1 LLPRFFVSPSQ
12 IQGKQI
18 VIQGEDVKHI
28 SKVLRLKKGDKI
40 LICNRQGI
48 DYECIIK
55 DMEKIITA
63 EIISKNASIGE
74 ALTKI
79 TLFQAL
85 TKSDKMDYI
94 IQKAVELGVHRIVP
108 VVTERTIVKIENEKK
123 ENSKLQRWNKI
134 SESAAKQS
142 QRGIIPE
149 VAAVIPLI
157 EAFNQA
163 EKMDLKLIP
172 YEMEKNNHLKD
183 LLANCTAKS
192 IAIFIGPEGRFEESE
207 INLAKEHGIIPVTLG
222 RRILRT
228 ETAGLVTVSI
238 MMYEMGE
245 M

>member
-1 LLPRFFVSPSQ
+1 MLPRFFVSPSQ

>member
-1 LLPRFFVSPSQ
+1 MLPRFFVSPSQ

-108 VVTERTIVKIENEKK
+108 IVTERTIVKIENEKK